1 MSCCGSNTHHADAG
15 KLQAPKR
22 NHYYFSKMM
31 DVLQFDMEQVYGRQQ
46 LMLSNRLAVGVGVL
60 CGLGVEAEDGR
71 LCVNAG
77 VALDHVG
84 HQVIVPGR
92 YCIDPWHVPGECGKP
107 QEDRPRD
114 KPHKVTLCLGYHE
127 CLADYAPVMVT
138 DCRNEQAC
146 EAGSVV
152 ESFKLWIRDGWPDP
166 RADFCEALNDEAAHY
181 ERVGTIET
189 GGTPRMIAVS
199 GNGKRAIVLNESA
212 APRIQILDLIGHTV
226 IMEFTGKLSGPL
238 GGVSVAPDGGHAL
251 VTHSKGIVVV
261 DIESSPPIIVSEFN
275 TQRNYGRC
283 AATHA
288 GARLYAIAKE
298 IVCRIDIATKAETE
312 LALTIKADDLA
323 VSSDGAE
330 LFVADGGNKKLVK
343 VETSSDSQV
352 WEKPLDVAGDALAA
366 GGMGG
371 QSRAW
376 SIAGSQIRR
385 FDGSGA
391 SQDFAA
397 SLSPVNA
404 AVSSARHVYLAQ
416 KAGSGSSD
424 FVVLDHGNASEIAR
438 VSLDAESSAL
448 AAAPAHTLAVVSH
461 ADAGKVSVIDG
472 PNLRTR
478 LRRLLSG
485 PCPKPDEKPCVVL
498 ATLELSE
505 KGTIEKLDACRH
517 RTRLL
522 SNEML
527 LELILCLAERQ
538 DVCCGGG
545 HPKPTEEPPPHE
557 PDPDPDPNPEVL
569 MKVAKVEF
577 LRSTG
582 ALGGELTDPGET
594 VQLSAKHRYSAIRFH
609 FTEPV
614 DPATVIAPGFNDNP
628 AKFSLLVA
636 GGNSQQPGGII
647 PGKVTA
653 ESTHNLLFTVHE
665 RVAAFPRGDYKV
677 VLFGNTDPQRPA
689 AAHTNG
695 TRLDGEPIALPSG
708 NNSEGGD
715 FTFSFIVG

>member
-1 MSCCGSNTHHADAG
+1 MSCCGSNTHHADAA

-31 DVLQFDMEQVYGRQQ
+31 DVLQFDMEQIYGRQQ
-46 LMLSNRLAVGVGVL
+46 LMLSNRLAVGTGVL
-60 CGLGVEAEDGR
+60 CGLGVEVEDGK

-77 VALDHVG
+77 VALDHAG

-92 YCIDPWHVPGECGKP
+92 YCIDPWHVPGECGTP

-127 CLADYAPVMVT
+127 CLADYAPVLVT

-166 RADFCEALNDEAAHY
+166 RADFCKALNDQASHY
-181 ERVGTIET
+181 ERVTTIET
-189 GGTPRMIAVS
+189 GGAPRMIAVS
-199 GNGKRAIVLNESA
+199 GNGKRAIVLDDST
-212 APRIQILDLIGHTV
+212 APRIQVLDLVGHSV
-226 IMEFTGKLSGPL
+226 IQEFTGKLSSPL
-238 GGVSVAPDGGHAL
+238 GGVSVAADGGHAL
-251 VTHSKGIVVV
+251 VTHGKGIVVV
-261 DIESSPPIIVSEFN
+261 DIESTPPVIVNEFA
-275 TQRNYGRC
+275 TQLNHGRC
-283 AATHA
+283 VATHA
-288 GARLYAIAKE
+288 GARVYAIAKE
-298 IVCRIDIATKAETE
+298 KVYRIDIATRTETK
-312 LALTIKADDLA
+312 LSLTIKADDLA
-323 VSSDGAE
+323 ASSDGAD
-330 LFVADGGNKKLVK
+330 LFVSDRGNKKLVK
-343 VETSSDSQV
+343 VDTSSDSQV

-376 SIAGSQIRR
+376 SVAGSRIRR

-397 SLSPVNA
+397 SLSPVDA
-404 AVSSARHVYLAQ
+404 AVSGDRHVYIAH
-416 KAGSGSSD
+416 KANATGSE
-424 FVVLDHGNASEIAR
+424 FVVLDRDNGSEVAR
-438 VSLDAESSAL
+438 LSLDAESTAL
-448 AAAPAHTLAVVSH
+448 AAAPVHALAVVSH
-461 ADAGKVSVIDG
+461 AGAGKVSVIDA
-472 PNLRTR
+472 PDLRTR
-478 LRRLLSG
+478 LCRLLSG
-485 PCPKPDEKPCVVL
+485 PCPRPDEKPCVVL

-538 DVCCGGG
+538 DACCGGG
-545 HPKPTEEPPPHE
+545 QPKPPEQPPQEPE
-557 PDPDPDPNPEVL
+557 PEPEPEPQAL

-582 ALGGELTDPGET
+582 QVGGELIDPGQT
-594 VQLSAKHRYSAIRFH
+594 VQLSGRVRYSAIRFH

-614 DPATVIAPGFNDNP
+614 DSATVIAPGFNDNP
-628 AKFSLLVA
+628 AKFSLIVA
-636 GGNSQQPGGII
+636 GGNSQVQPGGII

-653 ESTHNLLFTVHE
+653 ESTHTLLFTVHE
-665 RVAAFPRGDYKV
+665 KIAAFPRGDYKV
-677 VLFGNTDPQRPA
+677 VLFGNIDPQRPA
-689 AAHTNG
+689 AADTNG
-695 TRLDGEPIALPSG
+695 TRLDGEPLALPSG